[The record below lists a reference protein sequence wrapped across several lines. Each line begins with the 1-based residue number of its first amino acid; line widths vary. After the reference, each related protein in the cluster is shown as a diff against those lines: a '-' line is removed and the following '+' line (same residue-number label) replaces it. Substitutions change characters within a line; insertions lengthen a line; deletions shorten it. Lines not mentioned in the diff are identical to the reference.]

1 MPRKTFEVDVNPEVI
16 KWARETAGWSVEE
29 IAKKLKTSVKNYE
42 NLEAGIKKPTFRQL
56 EILAKYFKRPLS
68 ALLLPK
74 PPDELPISSYF
85 RILPTSESEIS
96 KELRLAIRKAKYYQ
110 SISREL
116 MEGLGISIEPEI
128 KKFTLEN
135 NPREVAK
142 RERENLGISLHE
154 QFNWKSGYEAF
165 NNWRNAI
172 ESKNI
177 LVFQFKFPLTD
188 ARGFSLIN
196 EKPYVIVINSEDN
209 IYARIFTLLH
219 EYAHLILGISEIYVE
234 GKIYESEIE
243 RWCNVFASEFLI
255 PEEALI
261 KDDDFLNLIKYKPL
275 SDELLE
281 NLSKKFKVSKKAI
294 LTRLRTL
301 NYINSYEYE
310 EKVELLEKEMKSR
323 GKKKRV
329 IVKPYKRCFNEKGR
343 TFISTVLESKESGI
357 ITTQDAIEYLSIK
370 LDHLR
375 ELEKLL

>member
-1 MPRKTFEVDVNPEVI
+1 
-16 KWARETAGWSVEE
+16 
-29 IAKKLKTSVKNYE
+29 
-42 NLEAGIKKPTFRQL
+42 
-56 EILAKYFKRPLS
+56 
-68 ALLLPK
+68 
-74 PPDELPISSYF
+74 
-85 RILPTSESEIS
+85 
-96 KELRLAIRKAKYYQ
+96 
-110 SISREL
+110 
-116 MEGLGISIEPEI
+116 
-128 KKFTLEN
+128 
-135 NPREVAK
+135 
-142 RERENLGISLHE
+142 
-154 QFNWKSGYEAF
+154 
-165 NNWRNAI
+165 

-357 ITTQDAIEYLSIK
+357 IPTQDAIEYLSIK